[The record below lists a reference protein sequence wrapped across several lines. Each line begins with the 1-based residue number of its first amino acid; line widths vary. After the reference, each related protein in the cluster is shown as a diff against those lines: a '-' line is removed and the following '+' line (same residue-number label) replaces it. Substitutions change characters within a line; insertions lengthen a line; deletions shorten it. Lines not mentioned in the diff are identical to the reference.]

1 MGTPYTEEQQKDLS
15 TRQYDNMEIGKRVKV
30 DGQDGQKDISVGYVY
45 RFVNDPDTGMQAYI
59 ITDKK
64 VESEA
69 DIPNVK
75 RVTMLYR
82 GSEGLDFNR
91 ITLHNQKLNP
101 ILARYVKEPLN
112 IPYLVEMWN
121 DWVLTDGQVAFKE
134 VFNLVD
140 GSPAQFRKSKE
151 LLEETMKTFRNAA
164 FDLNGHSLGGMIV
177 QYLIS
182 SADYP
187 ERIRS
192 GRSYSAPNIY
202 DTLNAYQKKNGL
214 QAKDR
219 LLMFYDPHDLVQ
231 MFGNIEFS
239 SQPSEFL
246 LQQKLKEFLEYM
258 PEEEAH
264 YQLDLY
270 IKKLQAMDYPFL
282 RVREAIGHI
291 VMINSYDTGN
301 KVSQHIWGGYQFNN
315 DGSLKLS
322 NEFQND
328 LDILLNQYEA
338 VDFYDRMFNLGVIKQ
353 ITKARQLHW
362 AYKNTEHIGRVPI
375 HLDVTGAQSVLI
387 SAQLM
392 LSETFSSLRSELD
405 QALRDAETLWSEIE
419 LKVAETAQHLGVMEG
434 LITLANAGITYESVV
449 GPIRDEI
456 NKERQRL
463 ETYEQEYTT
472 LLNNIKSGIQELVQR
487 DQLQAHLIDF

>member
-1 MGTPYTEEQQKDLS
+1 MNRISEQGYLRISKQQYESLKIGAVVS
-15 TRQYDNMEIGKRVKV
+15 TIDTNGNPVQ
-30 DGQDGQKDISVGYVY
+30 VGFVHK
-45 RFVNDPDTGMQAYI
+45 FVNDPDTGMQAYI

-82 GSEGLDFNR
+82 GSEGLDFSR
-91 ITLHNQKLNP
+91 ILRPKSKQLQSLSAT
-101 ILARYVKEPLN
+101 
-112 IPYLVEMWN
+112 PYFKWSYLREMWN
-121 DWVLTDGQVAFKE
+121 DWMLTDGQVAFKE

-202 DTLNAYQKKNGL
+202 DTLNTYQKKNGL

-239 SQPSEFL
+239 SQPSEFVL
-246 LQQKLKEFLEYM
+246 KQKLEEFLENM

-270 IKKLQAMDYPFL
+270 IQKLQATDYPFL
-282 RVREAIGHI
+282 RIREAIGHI
-291 VMINSYDTGN
+291 VMINSYATGALA
-301 KVSQHIWGGYQFNN
+301 SQHIWGGYQFNN

-353 ITKARQLHW
+353 ITKARELHW

-449 GPIRDEI
+449 GTIRDEI

>member
-15 TRQYDNMEIGKRVKV
+15 TRQYDNMEIGRQVKV
-30 DGQDGQKDISVGYVY
+30 DGQDGQKDITVGYVY

-91 ITLHNQKLNP
+91 ILISNSEHPGTSSINW
-101 ILARYVKEPLN
+101 
-112 IPYLVEMWN
+112 PYLRELWN
-121 DWVLTDGQVAFKE
+121 DWKRTDAQVARKE
-134 VFNLVD
+134 VLNIVD
-140 GSPAQFRKSKE
+140 GSPAQFIKSKE

-202 DTLNAYQKKNGL
+202 DTLNTYQKKNGL

-239 SQPSEFL
+239 SQPSEFVL
-246 LQQKLKEFLEYM
+246 KQKLEEFLEYM

-270 IKKLQAMDYPFL
+270 IQKLQATDYPFL
-282 RVREAIGHI
+282 RIREAIGHI
-291 VMINSYDTGN
+291 VMINSYATGALA
-301 KVSQHIWGGYQFNN
+301 SQHIWGGYQFNN

-353 ITKARQLHW
+353 ITKARELHW

>member
-1 MGTPYTEEQQKDLS
+1 MNRISEQGYMRISMQQYESLKIGDVVS
-15 TRQYDNMEIGKRVKV
+15 TIDTNGNPVQ
-30 DGQDGQKDISVGYVY
+30 VGFVHK
-45 RFVNDPDTGMQAYI
+45 FVNDPDTGMQAYI

-69 DIPNVK
+69 DISNVK

-164 FDLNGHSLGGMIV
+164 FDLNGHSLGGMII

-202 DTLNAYQKKNGL
+202 DTLNTYQKKNGL

-246 LQQKLKEFLEYM
+246 LKQKLEEFLEYM

-270 IKKLQAMDYPFL
+270 IQKLQAMDYPL

-301 KVSQHIWGGYQFNN
+301 KVSQHMWGGYQFNN

-328 LDILLNQYEA
+328 LEILLNQYEA

-353 ITKARQLHW
+353 ITKARELHW

-375 HLDVTGAQSVLI
+375 HLHVTGAQSVLI

-392 LSETFSSLRSELD
+392 LSETFSLLRSELD

-487 DQLQAHLIDF
+487 DQLQAHLIEF